1 MSNTQTNEIVKIGKV
16 ELTRTQACAI
26 ADAGHFIVTA
36 RTIFQ
41 VCWSNAQG
49 TAYGLPVYKSDRNMA
64 QRGRFHIMDAKAANS
79 IIGFN
84 LLVQV

>member
-1 MSNTQTNEIVKIGKV
+1 MNTNDLVKIGKV
-16 ELTRTQACAI
+16 ELTREQACAI
-26 ADAGHFIVTA
+26 ADAGHFIVTP
-36 RTIFQ
+36 RTIYQ

-49 TAYGLPVYKSDRNMA
+49 TAYGLKVYKSDSNMA
-64 QRGRFHIMDAKAANS
+64 RPGRFYVMDAKAANS